1 MKDGKRWKMKMKKKI
16 NRFFSYKELF
26 LEDIVRSIEFSIVL
40 YKDGN
45 RNIEIENTKGN
56 FKRYYEFTYLEYNFL
71 EEVANLIGKVIRKGK
86 SEAIIIKKKD
96 KNNVVEGIEI
106 RVPYYN
112 LKLQGI
118 KNVYFIQKQNII
130 GASKK
135 YHVTKVKKDEIISI
149 NYRDLNINKFK
160 MKRIL
165 KNLERDSIKNEILIL
180 LQKNLLYYG
189 EFEKIKEKEK
199 ITLFKDTKEVRW
211 DARDSW
217 SEYLN
222 SPYILYR
229 KVEFCKYLINLLNTT
244 IDIINNKISNQK
256 DVEDSG
262 KIKIKT
268 KNIDKLNELMSKIL
282 SGDGQYEELT
292 NYLYKINL

>member
-1 MKDGKRWKMKMKKKI
+1 MKMKKKI

-26 LEDIVRSIEFSIVL
+26 LEDIVRDIEFSILL

-56 FKRYYEFTYLEYNFL
+56 FKRYFEFTYLEYNFI
-71 EEVANLIGKVIRKGK
+71 EEVANLIGKVIREGK

-130 GASKK
+130 GKNNK

-149 NYRDLNINKFK
+149 NYGDLNINKLK

-165 KNLERDSIKNEILIL
+165 KNLERDGIANEILNL

-189 EFEKIKEKEK
+189 EFEKVKEKEK

-229 KVEFCKYLINLLNTT
+229 KVEFYKYLINLLNIT

-256 DVEDSG
+256 DIEDIG
-262 KIKIKT
+262 IIKIKT

>member
-1 MKDGKRWKMKMKKKI
+1 MKMKKKI

-40 YKDGN
+40 YKNGN

-56 FKRYYEFTYLEYNFL
+56 FERYFESTYLEYNFL
-71 EEVANLIGKVIRKGK
+71 EEVANLIGKVIRRGK
-86 SEAIIIKKKD
+86 AEAIILKKKD
-96 KNNVVEGIEI
+96 RNNVLEEIEI
-106 RVPYYN
+106 RVPYYD
-112 LKLQGI
+112 LKIRGI
-118 KNVYFIQKQNII
+118 KNVYFMQKQNII

-165 KNLERDSIKNEILIL
+165 KNLERDSITNEILIL

-189 EFEKIKEKEK
+189 EFDKIKEKEQ

-211 DARDSW
+211 DVRDSW

-229 KVEFCKYLINLLNTT
+229 KVEFCKYLINLLNKT
-244 IDIINNKISNQK
+244 IDIINNTIFNQK
-256 DVEDSG
+256 DIEDTG
-262 KIKIKT
+262 KIKVKT
-268 KNIDKLNELMSKIL
+268 KNADKLDEFMSKIL
-282 SGDGQYEELT
+282 SGDGKYEDLT
-292 NYLYKINL
+292 NYLYKID